1 MPSIRAE
8 VDLLAGSSR
17 TEQPQAEPG
26 QCAPGRHSIIS
37 EPPWRASSS
46 EQQVRA
52 GRLDFGAERMAHV
65 NRQSVCSVEPALWA
79 DSWQRVS
86 AGVVRRAACRSEIP
100 SMFAV
105 RMRVGHSQRELS
117 STCIEPSD
125 ERMGSVAGRT
135 ARSLRSP
142 RAAIGES
149 DREPRRRSDEA
160 CVRSLT
166 QADKD
171 AAHTLH
177 GNRRPVER
185 CEQPDRPVET
195 RKRGRGRTGRSED
208 FITGLTPGSAH
219 CIGKPRARGGHRA
232 DQIA

>member
-1 MPSIRAE
+1 MEAKR
-8 VDLLAGSSR
+8 SR
-17 TEQPQAEPG
+17 GASHPTHHTPQ
-26 QCAPGRHSIIS
+26 HITS

-105 RMRVGHSQRELS
+105 RMRVSRSRRELS

-149 DREPRRRSDEA
+149 NREPRRRSDDA
-160 CVRSLT
+160 VSGALT
-166 QADKD
+166 QS
-171 AAHTLH
+171 
-177 GNRRPVER
+177 RRSPSRKSMLGVGPFAPPSTPLER
-185 CEQPDRPVET
+185 
-195 RKRGRGRTGRSED
+195 
-208 FITGLTPGSAH
+208 
-219 CIGKPRARGGHRA
+219 
-232 DQIA
+232 

>member
-1 MPSIRAE
+1 MAYHLDVCRVYCFRVLVE
-8 VDLLAGSSR
+8 VRWVIGLHK
-17 TEQPQAEPG
+17 PG

-37 EPPWRASSS
+37 ELPWRVSSS
-46 EQQVRA
+46 EKQVRA

-105 RMRVGHSQRELS
+105 RMRVSRSRRELS

-149 DREPRRRSDEA
+149 NREPRRRSDDA
-160 CVRSLT
+160 VSGALT
-166 QADKD
+166 Q
-171 AAHTLH
+171 
-177 GNRRPVER
+177 GCRSPS
-185 CEQPDRPVET
+185 
-195 RKRGRGRTGRSED
+195 RKSMLGVGPFAPPS
-208 FITGLTPGSAH
+208 TPLES
-219 CIGKPRARGGHRA
+219 
-232 DQIA
+232 

>member
-1 MPSIRAE
+1 
-8 VDLLAGSSR
+8 
-17 TEQPQAEPG
+17 
-26 QCAPGRHSIIS
+26 
-37 EPPWRASSS
+37 
-46 EQQVRA
+46 
-52 GRLDFGAERMAHV
+52 MAHV

-105 RMRVGHSQRELS
+105 RMRVSRSQRELS

-149 DREPRRRSDEA
+149 NREPRRRSDEA

-166 QADKD
+166 Q
-171 AAHTLH
+171 
-177 GNRRPVER
+177 
-185 CEQPDRPVET
+185 
-195 RKRGRGRTGRSED
+195 
-208 FITGLTPGSAH
+208 GSAH
-219 CIGKPRARGGHRA
+219 RPESRSWEFVRLRPQAHRWRGRHSTFQDCYLGPSGCGLVALRTTDLLCKSA
-232 DQIA
+232 TSDLSRG

>member
-1 MPSIRAE
+1 MTNPPEKRPWPSCG
-8 VDLLAGSSR
+8 DTKR

-46 EQQVRA
+46 EKQVRA

-105 RMRVGHSQRELS
+105 RMRVS
-117 STCIEPSD
+117 
-125 ERMGSVAGRT
+125 
-135 ARSLRSP
+135 RS
-142 RAAIGES
+142 
-149 DREPRRRSDEA
+149 RRSVSSHRLVSNLRTSAWAQSPGAPHAPYAHRVPQSESQI
-160 CVRSLT
+160 VSL
-166 QADKD
+166 
-171 AAHTLH
+171 AAGAT
-177 GNRRPVER
+177 RPVS
-185 CEQPDRPVET
+185 
-195 RKRGRGRTGRSED
+195 G
-208 FITGLTPGSAH
+208 A
-219 CIGKPRARGGHRA
+219 
-232 DQIA
+232 

>member
-1 MPSIRAE
+1 
-8 VDLLAGSSR
+8 
-17 TEQPQAEPG
+17 
-26 QCAPGRHSIIS
+26 
-37 EPPWRASSS
+37 
-46 EQQVRA
+46 
-52 GRLDFGAERMAHV
+52 MAHV

-105 RMRVGHSQRELS
+105 RMRVSRSRRELS

-166 QADKD
+166 Q
-171 AAHTLH
+171 
-177 GNRRPVER
+177 
-185 CEQPDRPVET
+185 
-195 RKRGRGRTGRSED
+195 
-208 FITGLTPGSAH
+208 GSAH
-219 CIGKPRARGGHRA
+219 RPESRCWELVRLRPQAHRWRARHSTFQGCYLGPSGCGLVALGTPDLQCRSTTS
-232 DQIA
+232 DIGRG

>member
-1 MPSIRAE
+1 
-8 VDLLAGSSR
+8 
-17 TEQPQAEPG
+17 
-26 QCAPGRHSIIS
+26 
-37 EPPWRASSS
+37 
-46 EQQVRA
+46 
-52 GRLDFGAERMAHV
+52 MAHV

-105 RMRVGHSQRELS
+105 RMRLSHSRRELS

-149 DREPRRRSDEA
+149 LNKPTTTRATPLPKHRPTGHAEQITAQQEPGPPG
-160 CVRSLT
+160 
-166 QADKD
+166 K
-171 AAHTLH
+171 
-177 GNRRPVER
+177 
-185 CEQPDRPVET
+185 DRPSQI
-195 RKRGRGRTGRSED
+195 GRVHDLIKIILISY
-208 FITGLTPGSAH
+208 LV
-219 CIGKPRARGGHRA
+219 
-232 DQIA
+232 

>member
-1 MPSIRAE
+1 
-8 VDLLAGSSR
+8 
-17 TEQPQAEPG
+17 
-26 QCAPGRHSIIS
+26 
-37 EPPWRASSS
+37 
-46 EQQVRA
+46 
-52 GRLDFGAERMAHV
+52 MAHV

-142 RAAIGES
+142 RAAFGE
-149 DREPRRRSDEA
+149 
-160 CVRSLT
+160 
-166 QADKD
+166 
-171 AAHTLH
+171 
-177 GNRRPVER
+177 
-185 CEQPDRPVET
+185 
-195 RKRGRGRTGRSED
+195 
-208 FITGLTPGSAH
+208 
-219 CIGKPRARGGHRA
+219 
-232 DQIA
+232 

>member
-1 MPSIRAE
+1 
-8 VDLLAGSSR
+8 
-17 TEQPQAEPG
+17 
-26 QCAPGRHSIIS
+26 
-37 EPPWRASSS
+37 
-46 EQQVRA
+46 
-52 GRLDFGAERMAHV
+52 MAHV

-149 DREPRRRSDEA
+149 NREPRRRSDEA

-166 QADKD
+166 QGCRSPSRKSILGWPASRCPSCLASSMH
-171 AAHTLH
+171 AAR
-177 GNRRPVER
+177 GAPVRPATAR
-185 CEQPDRPVET
+185 
-195 RKRGRGRTGRSED
+195 
-208 FITGLTPGSAH
+208 
-219 CIGKPRARGGHRA
+219 PRAACSPQPPRHLGGLGGE
-232 DQIA
+232 D

>member
-1 MPSIRAE
+1 
-8 VDLLAGSSR
+8 
-17 TEQPQAEPG
+17 
-26 QCAPGRHSIIS
+26 
-37 EPPWRASSS
+37 
-46 EQQVRA
+46 
-52 GRLDFGAERMAHV
+52 MAHV

-105 RMRVGHSQRELS
+105 RMRVSRSRRELS

-149 DREPRRRSDEA
+149 NREPRRRSDEA
-160 CVRSLT
+160 CVRS
-166 QADKD
+166 A
-171 AAHTLH
+171 AAH
-177 GNRRPVER
+177 RPESR
-185 CEQPDRPVET
+185 CWDFVRFRPQ
-195 RKRGRGRTGRSED
+195 
-208 FITGLTPGSAH
+208 AH
-219 CIGKPRARGGHRA
+219 RWRARHSTFQGCYLGGTVWLCTGGSRDHRLTL
-232 DQIA
+232 

>member
-1 MPSIRAE
+1 
-8 VDLLAGSSR
+8 
-17 TEQPQAEPG
+17 
-26 QCAPGRHSIIS
+26 
-37 EPPWRASSS
+37 
-46 EQQVRA
+46 
-52 GRLDFGAERMAHV
+52 MAHV

-105 RMRVGHSQRELS
+105 RMRVSRSRRELS

-149 DREPRRRSDEA
+149 NRRRSDEA
-160 CVRSLT
+160 CVSSLT
-166 QADKD
+166 QGCRSPSRKSMLGVGPFAPPSTPLESK
-171 AAHTLH
+171 TLYLS
-177 GNRRPVER
+177 GLLSGTVWLW
-185 CEQPDRPVET
+185 
-195 RKRGRGRTGRSED
+195 TGGSRD
-208 FITGLTPGSAH
+208 HRLTL
-219 CIGKPRARGGHRA
+219 
-232 DQIA
+232 

>member
-1 MPSIRAE
+1 M
-8 VDLLAGSSR
+8 SR
-17 TEQPQAEPG
+17 RPPR
-26 QCAPGRHSIIS
+26 CAHPVCIAQRG
-37 EPPWRASSS
+37 EGGVPAASHHHGYC
-46 EQQVRA
+46 RLTTHA

-105 RMRVGHSQRELS
+105 RMRVSRSRRELS

-149 DREPRRRSDEA
+149 NREPRRRSDDA
-160 CVRSLT
+160 GSGALT
-166 QADKD
+166 Q
-171 AAHTLH
+171 
-177 GNRRPVER
+177 GS
-185 CEQPDRPVET
+185 
-195 RKRGRGRTGRSED
+195 RSESRCWE
-208 FITGLTPGSAH
+208 LVRLRP
-219 CIGKPRARGGHRA
+219 
-232 DQIA
+232 

>member
-1 MPSIRAE
+1 
-8 VDLLAGSSR
+8 
-17 TEQPQAEPG
+17 
-26 QCAPGRHSIIS
+26 
-37 EPPWRASSS
+37 
-46 EQQVRA
+46 
-52 GRLDFGAERMAHV
+52 MAHV

-105 RMRVGHSQRELS
+105 RMRVSRSRRELS

-142 RAAIGES
+142 RAAFGES
-149 DREPRRRSDEA
+149 NREPRRRSDEA

-166 QADKD
+166 QGCRSPSRKSNVVGVEP
-171 AAHTLH
+171 TLLEQRTSLAGKVGSPYRGH
-177 GNRRPVER
+177 FSASPATKER
-185 CEQPDRPVET
+185 SLKLASTATD
-195 RKRGRGRTGRSED
+195 S
-208 FITGLTPGSAH
+208 
-219 CIGKPRARGGHRA
+219 
-232 DQIA
+232 

>member
-1 MPSIRAE
+1 
-8 VDLLAGSSR
+8 
-17 TEQPQAEPG
+17 
-26 QCAPGRHSIIS
+26 
-37 EPPWRASSS
+37 
-46 EQQVRA
+46 
-52 GRLDFGAERMAHV
+52 MAHV

-105 RMRVGHSQRELS
+105 RMRVSRSRRELS

-149 DREPRRRSDEA
+149 DREPRRRSDDA
-160 CVRSLT
+160 VSGALT
-166 QADKD
+166 QGSRSPSRKSMLGVGPFAPQ
-171 AAHTLH
+171 AH
-177 GNRRPVER
+177 RW
-185 CEQPDRPVET
+185 
-195 RKRGRGRTGRSED
+195 
-208 FITGLTPGSAH
+208 
-219 CIGKPRARGGHRA
+219 RARHSTFQGCYLGPSGCGLVALGTTDLLCKSATSDLSRG
-232 DQIA
+232 

>member
-1 MPSIRAE
+1 MPTYIVGRP
-8 VDLLAGSSR
+8 GNSR
-17 TEQPQAEPG
+17 TEQPQPEPG

-37 EPPWRASSS
+37 EPPWRVSSS
-46 EQQVRA
+46 EKQVRA

-105 RMRVGHSQRELS
+105 RMRLGHSRRELS

-125 ERMGSVAGRT
+125 KRMGSVAGRT

-142 RAAIGES
+142 RTAIGES
-149 DREPRRRSDEA
+149 NHEPRRRSDEA

-166 QADKD
+166 Q
-171 AAHTLH
+171 
-177 GNRRPVER
+177 GCSSPS
-185 CEQPDRPVET
+185 
-195 RKRGRGRTGRSED
+195 RKSMLGVGPFAPQS
-208 FITGLTPGSAH
+208 TPLES
-219 CIGKPRARGGHRA
+219 
-232 DQIA
+232 

>member
-1 MPSIRAE
+1 
-8 VDLLAGSSR
+8 
-17 TEQPQAEPG
+17 
-26 QCAPGRHSIIS
+26 
-37 EPPWRASSS
+37 
-46 EQQVRA
+46 
-52 GRLDFGAERMAHV
+52 MAHV

-86 AGVVRRAACRSEIP
+86 AGVVRRAAFRSEIP

-105 RMRVGHSQRELS
+105 RMRVSRSRRELS

-166 QADKD
+166 QGCRSPSRKSMLGVGPF
-171 AAHTLH
+171 AH
-177 GNRRPVER
+177 RW
-185 CEQPDRPVET
+185 
-195 RKRGRGRTGRSED
+195 
-208 FITGLTPGSAH
+208 
-219 CIGKPRARGGHRA
+219 RARHSTFQGCYLGPSGCGLVA
-232 DQIA
+232 LGTTDLLCKSATSDLSKP

>member
-1 MPSIRAE
+1 
-8 VDLLAGSSR
+8 
-17 TEQPQAEPG
+17 
-26 QCAPGRHSIIS
+26 
-37 EPPWRASSS
+37 
-46 EQQVRA
+46 
-52 GRLDFGAERMAHV
+52 MAHV

-117 STCIEPSD
+117 STCIERSD

-149 DREPRRRSDEA
+149 NREPRRRSDEA

-166 QADKD
+166 QGCRSPSRKSMLGVGPFAPHRQ
-171 AAHTLH
+171 AH
-177 GNRRPVER
+177 RW
-185 CEQPDRPVET
+185 
-195 RKRGRGRTGRSED
+195 
-208 FITGLTPGSAH
+208 
-219 CIGKPRARGGHRA
+219 RARYSTFQGCYLGPSGCGLVALRTTDLLCKSA
-232 DQIA
+232 TSDLSRG

>member
-1 MPSIRAE
+1 
-8 VDLLAGSSR
+8 
-17 TEQPQAEPG
+17 
-26 QCAPGRHSIIS
+26 
-37 EPPWRASSS
+37 
-46 EQQVRA
+46 
-52 GRLDFGAERMAHV
+52 MAHV

-142 RAAIGES
+142 RAAFGES
-149 DREPRRRSDEA
+149 NREPRRRSDEA

-166 QADKD
+166 Q
-171 AAHTLH
+171 
-177 GNRRPVER
+177 GCRSPS
-185 CEQPDRPVET
+185 
-195 RKRGRGRTGRSED
+195 RKSMLGVGPFAPPST
-208 FITGLTPGSAH
+208 
-219 CIGKPRARGGHRA
+219 RARHSTFQGCYLGPSGCGLVALGTTDLLCKSATSDLSRG
-232 DQIA
+232 

>member
-1 MPSIRAE
+1 
-8 VDLLAGSSR
+8 
-17 TEQPQAEPG
+17 
-26 QCAPGRHSIIS
+26 
-37 EPPWRASSS
+37 
-46 EQQVRA
+46 
-52 GRLDFGAERMAHV
+52 MAHV

-105 RMRVGHSQRELS
+105 RMRVSRSRRELS

-149 DREPRRRSDEA
+149 NREPRRRSDEA

-166 QADKD
+166 QGWLPLTVQKVDVVRFRPQ
-171 AAHTLH
+171 AH
-177 GNRRPVER
+177 RW
-185 CEQPDRPVET
+185 
-195 RKRGRGRTGRSED
+195 
-208 FITGLTPGSAH
+208 
-219 CIGKPRARGGHRA
+219 RARHSTFQGCYLGPSGCGLVALGTTDLLCKSATSDLSRG
-232 DQIA
+232 

>member
-1 MPSIRAE
+1 MLASFR
-8 VDLLAGSSR
+8 LLSFVAGEALKCLDKSCPTYIVSRAGSSR

-105 RMRVGHSQRELS
+105 RMRLSHSRRELS

-125 ERMGSVAGRT
+125 ERMGSVAGRS

-149 DREPRRRSDEA
+149 NREPRRRSDDA
-160 CVRSLT
+160 VSGALT
-166 QADKD
+166 Q
-171 AAHTLH
+171 
-177 GNRRPVER
+177 GCRSPS
-185 CEQPDRPVET
+185 
-195 RKRGRGRTGRSED
+195 RKSMLGVGPFAPPS
-208 FITGLTPGSAH
+208 TPLES
-219 CIGKPRARGGHRA
+219 
-232 DQIA
+232 